1 MDNQIPAELAN
12 YLSDMGVIA
21 VADTDLEEPTPIRTF
36 EYNLP
41 DLDENVEPPF

>member
-21 VADTDLEEPTPIRTF
+21 VADTDLEEPKPIRTF
-36 EYNLP
+36 EYNMPELDKDGELP
-41 DLDENVEPPF
+41 F